1 MHQPSLHRLQR
12 INDHR
17 LYSNLCCQFRRVL
30 PLPEARSAARGL
42 AALIDGLWLRG
53 ALSGDSFDT
62 QQAQQIAYEYMDLQ
76 LAKQTSPDTQ
86 TQASETPRQAS
97 RKPSGATA
105 G

>member
-30 PLPEARSAARGL
+30 PLDDARSAARGL

-53 ALSGDSFDT
+53 ALSGDAFDT
-62 QQAQQIAYEYMDLQ
+62 EQAHQIAYEYMDFQ
-76 LAKQTSPDTQ
+76 LAKRVS
-86 TQASETPRQAS
+86 
-97 RKPSGATA
+97 
-105 G
+105 